1 MLRFSE
7 EIILL
12 LLRDEDGHFERVPT
26 WSINYA
32 LAGGVLMDLA
42 LENRI
47 DTDPDHLVL
56 LDDTPTGD
64 SLLDPALADIAAS
77 EEPRNIR
84 FWLEHINKGAD
95 GIRET
100 ALDRLVDA
108 GILEQEEG
116 RFLWVFRSRKYPM
129 VDGKE
134 EREIKLRLMGVLF
147 SDEIPGPRDI
157 MIICLAEACGIF
169 KALLSS
175 QELTRAAPR
184 IEQVRKLDL
193 IGQTTSQA
201 IRDIE
206 LCIATATQAQGH
218 IY

>member
-56 LDDTPTGD
+56 LDDAPVGD

-77 EEPRNIR
+77 EEPRNTR
-84 FWLEHINKGAD
+84 FWLEHINKSAD

-108 GILEQEEG
+108 GILERKEG
-116 RFLWVFRSRKYPM
+116 RFLWVFRSRKYPT

-134 EREIKLRLMGVLF
+134 EREIKLRIMGVLF

-175 QELTRAAPR
+175 QELTRAAAR

-193 IGQTTSQA
+193 IGQATSQA